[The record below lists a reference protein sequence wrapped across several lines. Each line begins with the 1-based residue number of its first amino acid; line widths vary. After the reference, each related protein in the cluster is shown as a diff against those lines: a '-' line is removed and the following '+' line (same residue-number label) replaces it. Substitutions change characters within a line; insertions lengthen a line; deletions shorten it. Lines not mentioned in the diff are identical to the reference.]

1 MKEQP
6 RSECRE
12 RLLLQSRLTRKSHPM
27 PQARSPWIKLIWA
40 IPLAIILLAAVVL
53 AAQGI
58 RDLPVAQAF
67 LVDYPGAST
76 LPDWAPVGFPAWLA
90 WQHGLNVFFLLF
102 IVRSGWQ
109 IRSAGRPSLFW
120 TRSNTGLLRTKH
132 APRRMG
138 INVWLHLVVD
148 ALWVLNGVAFYVLLF
163 VTGQWVR
170 IVPVSWD
177 IIPNALSAALQYAS
191 LDWPV
196 TDGWVNYNAL
206 QTLSYFSIVFV
217 AAPLALATGIRLS
230 PLCTSRRLGLLIPLR
245 PTRVVHVG
253 VMIFFLAFT
262 VIHVTLVFATGALRN
277 LNHMYAAQSDDG
289 WTGFWIFAASL
300 VVMLVAWVAAGPRLL
315 RAIASLGGTVT
326 TR

>member
-1 MKEQP
+1 
-6 RSECRE
+6 
-12 RLLLQSRLTRKSHPM
+12 M
-27 PQARSPWIKLIWA
+27 PHARNLWFNLVWA
-40 IPLAIILLAAVVL
+40 IPLAIILLVAVVL
-53 AAQGI
+53 AARGI
-58 RDLPVAQAF
+58 RSLPMAQEF
-67 LVDYPGAST
+67 LVDFPGASP
-76 LPDWAPVGFPAWLA
+76 LPSWAPVGFPAWLA

-109 IRSAGRPSLFW
+109 IRTAGRPSMFW
-120 TRSNTGLLRTKH
+120 TRRNTGLFRTRR
-132 APRRMG
+132 APRRLG
-138 INVWLHLVVD
+138 INLWLHLAVD
-148 ALWVLNGVAFYVLLF
+148 ALWVLNGIVFYVLLF

-191 LDWPV
+191 LDWPI

-217 AAPLALATGIRLS
+217 AAPLALASGIRLS
-230 PLCTSRRLGLLIPLR
+230 PLCTSRRLGELIPLR
-245 PTRVVHVG
+245 PTRAVHVG
-253 VMIFFLAFT
+253 VMVFFLAFI

-300 VVMLVAWVAAGPRLL
+300 VVMLVAWVAEGPRLL
-315 RAIASLGGTVT
+315 RAVASLGGTVT

>member
-1 MKEQP
+1 
-6 RSECRE
+6 
-12 RLLLQSRLTRKSHPM
+12 
-27 PQARSPWIKLIWA
+27 
-40 IPLAIILLAAVVL
+40 
-53 AAQGI
+53 
-58 RDLPVAQAF
+58 
-67 LVDYPGAST
+67 
-76 LPDWAPVGFPAWLA
+76 
-90 WQHGLNVFFLLF
+90 
-102 IVRSGWQ
+102 VRSGWQ
-109 IRSAGRPSLFW
+109 IRSAGRPSMFW
-120 TRSNTGLLRTKH
+120 TRRNTGILSTRRT
-132 APRRMG
+132 PTRMG
-138 INVWLHLVVD
+138 INVWLHLAVD
-148 ALWVLNGVAFYVLLF
+148 ALWVLNGVVFYVLLF

-230 PLCTSRRLGLLIPLR
+230 PLCTSRRLGELIPLR
-245 PTRVVHVG
+245 PTRAVHVG
-253 VMIFFLAFT
+253 VMVFFLAFI

-315 RAIASLGGTVT
+315 RAVASVGGTVT

>member
-1 MKEQP
+1 
-6 RSECRE
+6 
-12 RLLLQSRLTRKSHPM
+12 M
-27 PQARSPWIKLIWA
+27 PHARSPWIKLVWA

-58 RDLPVAQAF
+58 RALPATQAF
-67 LVDYPGAST
+67 LVDFPGASP
-76 LPDWAPVGFPAWLA
+76 LPDWAPVGIPAWLA

-102 IVRSGWQ
+102 VVRSGWQ
-109 IRSAGRPSLFW
+109 IRSAGRPTLFW
-120 TRSNTGLLRTKH
+120 TRRNTGLIRSKQ
-132 APRRMG
+132 APARMS
-138 INVWLHLVVD
+138 INVWLHLMVD
-148 ALWVLNGVAFYVLLF
+148 AFWVLNGVVFYVLLF

-230 PLCTSRRLGLLIPLR
+230 PLITSRRLNELVPLR
-245 PTRVVHVG
+245 ATRAVHVG
-253 VMIFFLAFT
+253 VMFFFLAFI
-262 VIHVTLVFATGALRN
+262 VIHVTLVFTTGALRN

-300 VVMLVAWVAAGPRLL
+300 VVMLVAWVAIGPRLL
-315 RAIASLGGTVT
+315 RAVASLGGTVT

>member
-1 MKEQP
+1 
-6 RSECRE
+6 
-12 RLLLQSRLTRKSHPM
+12 M
-27 PQARSPWIKLIWA
+27 PNARSSWIKLVWV
-40 IPLAIILLAAVVL
+40 IPLLIILLAAVVL
-53 AAQGI
+53 LARGI
-58 RDLPVAQAF
+58 RALPATQAF
-67 LVDYPGAST
+67 LVDFPGASA
-76 LPDWAPVGFPAWLA
+76 LPSFAPVGFPAWLA

-109 IRSAGRPSLFW
+109 IRSAGRPSQFW
-120 TRSNTGLLRTKH
+120 TRRNTGLIRSRH
-132 APRRMG
+132 APTRMG
-138 INVWLHLVVD
+138 INVWLHLTVD
-148 ALWVLNGVAFYVLLF
+148 ALWVLNGAIFYVLLF

-177 IIPNALSAALQYAS
+177 IIPNAVSAALQYAS

-230 PLCTSRRLGLLIPLR
+230 PLCTSRRLGELVPLR
-245 PTRVVHVG
+245 ATRAVHVA
-253 VMIFFLAFT
+253 VMVFFLVFIL
-262 VIHVTLVFATGALRN
+262 IHVTLVFATGALRN
-277 LNHMYAAQSDDG
+277 LNHMYAAQSEPG

-300 VVMLVAWVAAGPRLL
+300 VVMFVAWFAAGPRLL
-315 RAIASLGGTVT
+315 RAVASLGGTVT

>member
-1 MKEQP
+1 
-6 RSECRE
+6 
-12 RLLLQSRLTRKSHPM
+12 M
-27 PQARSPWIKLIWA
+27 PNARSSWIKLVWV
-40 IPLAIILLAAVVL
+40 IPLMIILLAAVVL
-53 AAQGI
+53 FARGI
-58 RDLPVAQAF
+58 RGLPVTQAF
-67 LVDYPGAST
+67 LVDFPGASP
-76 LPDWAPVGFPAWLA
+76 LPSFAPVGFPAWLA

-120 TRSNTGLLRTKH
+120 TRRNTGLVRSRQ
-132 APRRMG
+132 APARMG
-138 INVWLHLVVD
+138 INVWLHLTVD
-148 ALWVLNGVAFYVLLF
+148 ALWVLNGVIFYVLLF

-177 IIPNALSAALQYAS
+177 IVPNAVSAALQYAS
-191 LDWPV
+191 LDWPI

-230 PLCTSRRLGLLIPLR
+230 PLCTSRRLGELVPLR
-245 PTRVVHVG
+245 ATRAVHVG
-253 VMIFFLAFT
+253 VMVFFLVFI

-289 WTGFWIFAASL
+289 WTGFWIFTASL
-300 VVMLVAWVAAGPRLL
+300 VVMLVAWFAAGPRLL
-315 RAIASLGGTVT
+315 RAVASLGGTVT

>member
-1 MKEQP
+1 
-6 RSECRE
+6 
-12 RLLLQSRLTRKSHPM
+12 M
-27 PQARSPWIKLIWA
+27 PHARSPWIKLVWA

-53 AAQGI
+53 AARGI
-58 RDLPVAQAF
+58 RALPATQAF
-67 LVDYPGAST
+67 LVDFPGASP
-76 LPDWAPVGFPAWLA
+76 LPEWAPVGIPAWLA

-102 IVRSGWQ
+102 VVRSGWQ
-109 IRSAGRPSLFW
+109 IRSAGRPTLFW
-120 TRSNTGLLRTKH
+120 TRRNTGLIRSKQ
-132 APRRMG
+132 APARMS
-138 INVWLHLVVD
+138 INVWLHLMVD
-148 ALWVLNGVAFYVLLF
+148 AFWVLNGVVFYVLLF

-170 IVPVSWD
+170 IVPVSWN

-230 PLCTSRRLGLLIPLR
+230 PLITSRRLNELVPLR
-245 PTRVVHVG
+245 ATRAVHVG
-253 VMIFFLAFT
+253 VMFFFLAFI
-262 VIHVTLVFATGALRN
+262 VIHVTLVFTTGALRN

-300 VVMLVAWVAAGPRLL
+300 VVMLVAWVAMGPRLL
-315 RAIASLGGTVT
+315 RAVASLGGVVT

>member
-1 MKEQP
+1 
-6 RSECRE
+6 
-12 RLLLQSRLTRKSHPM
+12 M
-27 PQARSPWIKLIWA
+27 PHARSPWIKLVWA

-53 AAQGI
+53 AARGI
-58 RDLPVAQAF
+58 RALPATQAF
-67 LVDYPGAST
+67 LVDFPGASP
-76 LPDWAPVGFPAWLA
+76 LPEWAPVGIPAWLA

-102 IVRSGWQ
+102 VVRSGWQ
-109 IRSAGRPSLFW
+109 IRSAGRPTLFW
-120 TRSNTGLLRTKH
+120 TRRNTGLIRSKQ
-132 APRRMG
+132 APARMS
-138 INVWLHLVVD
+138 INVWLHLMVD
-148 ALWVLNGVAFYVLLF
+148 AFWVLNGVVFYVLLF

-230 PLCTSRRLGLLIPLR
+230 PLCTSRRLNELVPLR
-245 PTRVVHVG
+245 ATRAVHVG
-253 VMIFFLAFT
+253 VMFFFLAFI
-262 VIHVTLVFATGALRN
+262 VIHVTLVFTTGALRN

-300 VVMLVAWVAAGPRLL
+300 VVMLVAWVAMGPRLL
-315 RAIASLGGTVT
+315 RAVASLGGVVT

>member
-1 MKEQP
+1 
-6 RSECRE
+6 
-12 RLLLQSRLTRKSHPM
+12 M
-27 PQARSPWIKLIWA
+27 PHARNPWFNLVWA
-40 IPLAIILLAAVVL
+40 IPLAIILLVAVVL
-53 AAQGI
+53 AARGI
-58 RDLPVAQAF
+58 RSLPMAQEF
-67 LVDYPGAST
+67 LVDFPGASP
-76 LPDWAPVGFPAWLA
+76 LPSWAPVGFPAWLA

-109 IRSAGRPSLFW
+109 IRTAGRPSMFW
-120 TRSNTGLLRTKH
+120 TRRNTGLFRTRR
-132 APRRMG
+132 APRRLG
-138 INVWLHLVVD
+138 INLWLHLAVD
-148 ALWVLNGVAFYVLLF
+148 ALWVLNGIVFYVLLF

-191 LDWPV
+191 LDWPI

-217 AAPLALATGIRLS
+217 AAPLALVSGIRLS
-230 PLCTSRRLGLLIPLR
+230 PLCTSRRLGELIPLR
-245 PTRVVHVG
+245 PTRAVHVG
-253 VMIFFLAFT
+253 VMVFFLAFI

-300 VVMLVAWVAAGPRLL
+300 VVMLVAWVAEGPRLL
-315 RAIASLGGTVT
+315 RAVASLGGTVT

>member
-1 MKEQP
+1 
-6 RSECRE
+6 
-12 RLLLQSRLTRKSHPM
+12 M
-27 PQARSPWIKLIWA
+27 PHARSPWIKLVWA

-53 AAQGI
+53 AARGI
-58 RDLPVAQAF
+58 RALPATQAF
-67 LVDYPGAST
+67 LVDFPGASP
-76 LPDWAPVGFPAWLA
+76 LPEWAPVGIPAWLA

-102 IVRSGWQ
+102 VVRSGWQ
-109 IRSAGRPSLFW
+109 IRSAGRPTLFW
-120 TRSNTGLLRTKH
+120 TRRNTGLIRSKQ
-132 APRRMG
+132 APARMS
-138 INVWLHLVVD
+138 INVWLHLMVD
-148 ALWVLNGVAFYVLLF
+148 AFWVLNGVVFYVLLF

-230 PLCTSRRLGLLIPLR
+230 PLITSRRLNELVPLR
-245 PTRVVHVG
+245 ATRAVHVG
-253 VMIFFLAFT
+253 VMFFFLAFI
-262 VIHVTLVFATGALRN
+262 VIHVTLVFTTGALRN

-300 VVMLVAWVAAGPRLL
+300 VVMLVAWVAMGPRLL
-315 RAIASLGGTVT
+315 RAVASLGGVVT

>member
-1 MKEQP
+1 
-6 RSECRE
+6 
-12 RLLLQSRLTRKSHPM
+12 M
-27 PQARSPWIKLIWA
+27 PHARNLWFNLVWA
-40 IPLAIILLAAVVL
+40 IPLAIILLVAVVL
-53 AAQGI
+53 AARGI
-58 RDLPVAQAF
+58 RSLPMAQEF
-67 LVDYPGAST
+67 LVDFPGASP
-76 LPDWAPVGFPAWLA
+76 LPSWAPVGFPTWLA
-90 WQHGLNVFFLLF
+90 WQHGLNFFFLLF

-109 IRSAGRPSLFW
+109 IRTAGRPSMFW
-120 TRSNTGLLRTKH
+120 TRRNTGLFRTRR
-132 APRRMG
+132 APRRLG
-138 INVWLHLVVD
+138 INLWLHLAVD
-148 ALWVLNGVAFYVLLF
+148 ALWVLNGIVFYVLLF

-191 LDWPV
+191 LDWPI

-217 AAPLALATGIRLS
+217 AAPLALASGIRLS
-230 PLCTSRRLGLLIPLR
+230 PLCTSRRLGELIPLR
-245 PTRVVHVG
+245 PTRAVHVG
-253 VMIFFLAFT
+253 VMVFFLAFI

-300 VVMLVAWVAAGPRLL
+300 VVMLVAWVAEGPRLL
-315 RAIASLGGTVT
+315 RAVASLGGTVT

>member
-1 MKEQP
+1 
-6 RSECRE
+6 
-12 RLLLQSRLTRKSHPM
+12 M
-27 PQARSPWIKLIWA
+27 PHARSPWIKLVWA

-53 AAQGI
+53 AARGI
-58 RDLPVAQAF
+58 RALPATQAF
-67 LVDYPGAST
+67 LVDFPGASP
-76 LPDWAPVGFPAWLA
+76 LPDWAPVGIPAWLA

-102 IVRSGWQ
+102 VVRSGWQ
-109 IRSAGRPSLFW
+109 IRSAGRPTLFW
-120 TRSNTGLLRTKH
+120 TRRNTGLIRSKQ
-132 APRRMG
+132 APGRMS
-138 INVWLHLVVD
+138 INVWLHLTVE
-148 ALWVLNGVAFYVLLF
+148 AFWVLNGVVVSVLLF

-177 IIPNALSAALQYAS
+177 IVPNALSAALQYAS

-230 PLCTSRRLGLLIPLR
+230 PLCTSRRLNELVPLR
-245 PTRVVHVG
+245 ATRAVHVG
-253 VMIFFLAFT
+253 VMFFFLAFI
-262 VIHVTLVFATGALRN
+262 VIHVTLVFTTGALRN

-300 VVMLVAWVAAGPRLL
+300 VVMLVAWVAMGPRLL
-315 RAIASLGGTVT
+315 RAVASLGGTVT